1 MEETILSLFY
11 LRGHPFVIKTK
22 RKCNT
27 LLLFNR
33 SVMSVFATPWTA
45 ACQAPLSFTISW
57 CFLKLMFIELVIH
70 PTILSSV
77 IPFSS
82 CFQTF
87 PESGPFPMSRLF
99 ASGSQSIGASASISV
114 LPMNVQGWF
123 PLGLTVFFFF
133 FLLSAQNS
141 LILSLLSFGNI

>member
-45 ACQAPLSFTISW
+45 ACQASLSFTISW

>member
-45 ACQAPLSFTISW
+45 ACQASLSFTISW

-87 PESGPFPMSRLF
+87 PESGPFPMSWLF

-114 LPMNVQGWF
+114 LPMNVQG
-123 PLGLTVFFFF
+123 
-133 FLLSAQNS
+133 
-141 LILSLLSFGNI
+141 